1 MAEQIQLD
9 AATLHKA
16 ATDVRTTR
24 GEVNGDLGRL
34 WNTVDDLA
42 IAWQGEASAGF
53 QQLMN
58 RWNDDVKKLLT
69 AMDDIAD
76 LLDKSGTQHEV
87 NDQEQSQMMNR
98 YNSALN
104 P

>member
-24 GEVNGDLGRL
+24 GEVDGDLARL

-53 QQLMN
+53 QQLMT

-69 AMDDIAD
+69 AMSDIAD

-104 P
+104 T